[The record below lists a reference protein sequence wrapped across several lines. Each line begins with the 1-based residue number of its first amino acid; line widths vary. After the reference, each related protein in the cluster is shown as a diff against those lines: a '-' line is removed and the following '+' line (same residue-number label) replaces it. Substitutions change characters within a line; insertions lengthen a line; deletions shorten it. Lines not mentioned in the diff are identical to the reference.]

1 MLEKG
6 IDDGEVVELAAVLEV
21 LCVDCGNASL
31 QGCGD
36 DERVVKAVSGL
47 GMNGQGL
54 LPDAGRRVGL
64 AMGGEEEFQEGFD
77 DLGGNGLVPI
87 VQGDGAEF
95 LNDLPTDE
103 PRLIFA
109 DQVLGDLLLLLVLS
123 GEGIDKNIGIQEV
136 GRGIAHRSFISSRV

>member
-1 MLEKG
+1 
-6 IDDGEVVELAAVLEV
+6 
-21 LCVDCGNASL
+21 
-31 QGCGD
+31 
-36 DERVVKAVSGL
+36 
-47 GMNGQGL
+47 
-54 LPDAGRRVGL
+54 
-64 AMGGEEEFQEGFD
+64 MGGEEEFQEAFD

-109 DQVLGDLLLLLVLS
+109 DQVLGDSLLLLVLI

-136 GRGIAHRSFISSRV
+136 GLGITHRSFISSRV